1 MDIDEFVKTKVLP
14 EYQDVVGLIRRYM
27 HEMAPG
33 AQEVISYGLPV
44 YKGKKIMAV
53 ISPNKKRITLSFSRG
68 MQFEDK
74 YSMLKGEGKSS
85 QHLKFKSVDDVKKDV
100 VEYYIKQALDLD
112 SK

>member
-53 ISPNKKRITLSFSRG
+53 ISPNKKGITLSFSRG

-74 YSMLKGEGKSS
+74 HSLLKGEGKSS
-85 QHLKFKSVDDVKKDV
+85 QHLKFKSVGDVKKEV
-100 VEYYIKQALDLD
+100 LEYYVKQALDLD